1 VDHTEDSFTA
11 TTSMGPQEQ
20 AAQPE
25 TIDLGQVSQGGDPAG
40 TATGRT
46 RRLFGTPVKL
56 FITLAAVTITLY
68 GMKYAEGVLS
78 PILLA
83 LFMTMGA
90 SPVLNWLRR
99 KGVPPWLAVTVVLLV
114 FVVLGL
120 LFVAITAAS
129 VSQLDDKLPVYK
141 ENLSNMMDNVTA
153 WFSESGIDLS
163 GLVSDAIAPNK
174 IFDSVSGLLTSVLDT
189 MRSLMLVIF
198 VVLFMISAA
207 YSDPHTLAERM
218 KASGTFKSS
227 LDNFGETTR
236 SYLFTKTWLGVIV
249 AVVVTIVYYIF
260 GVDFAILWGLLFFIL
275 SFIPN
280 IGFVLSVIPPFFVT
294 LLEFGFRRALI
305 VLMIVIVINALVD
318 SGLSPRIMGR
328 SVGLSSLVVFLSL
341 VLWGWVL
348 GPIGALISVPMTL
361 MVKLLLFD
369 SYEETRPL
377 SEFMS
382 AGIRARRHKGPR

>member
-1 VDHTEDSFTA
+1 MPAAASIEAQV
-11 TTSMGPQEQ
+11 Q

-25 TIDLGQVSQGGDPAG
+25 TSDLGSAPQGGDSAG

-46 RRLFGTPVKL
+46 RRLFGTPIKL
-56 FITLAAVTITLY
+56 FVTLAAVTIILY
-68 GMKYAEGVLS
+68 GMKYAEGVIS

-99 KGVPPWLAVTVVLLV
+99 RGVPPWLAVTIVLLV

-141 ENLSNMMDNVTA
+141 DNLSNMMDSVTA
-153 WFSESGIDLS
+153 WFSERGIDIG

-189 MRSLMLVIF
+189 MKSLMLMIF
-198 VVLFMISAA
+198 IVLFMISAA
-207 YSDPHTLAERM
+207 YSDSGTLAERM
-218 KASGTFKSS
+218 KVSGTFKRS
-227 LDNFGETTR
+227 LESFSETTR
-236 SYLFTKTWLGVIV
+236 SYLFTKTWLGLIV
-249 AVVVTIVYYIF
+249 AVIVTVIYYIF
-260 GVDFAILWGLLFFIL
+260 GVDFAILWGFLFFIL
-275 SFIPN
+275 GFIPN
-280 IGFVLSVIPPFFVT
+280 IGFVLSVIPPFLVT
-294 LLEFGFRRALI
+294 LLEFGFTRALV
-305 VLMIVIVINALVD
+305 VLAVVIVINAIVD
-318 SGLSPRIMGR
+318 NGFSPRIMGR

-377 SEFMS
+377 SELMS
-382 AGIRARRHKGPR
+382 AGISARRKRKR